1 MESKKKSSYQA
12 VISFIKSNIL
22 PNFRP
27 QKIMTD
33 YESSLR
39 TTLVEHFP
47 TAKPIGCW
55 FHHNQVIFYTQ
66 STHHTDEKKM
76 Y

>member
-1 MESKKKSSYQA
+1 MESKNKSSYQS
-12 VISFIKSNIL
+12 VISFIKSDIL

-27 QKIMTD
+27 RKIMTD

-39 TTLVEHFP
+39 TALVEQFP

-55 FHHNQVIFYTQ
+55 FHHNQVIYF
-66 STHHTDEKKM
+66 THHTNKKNALI
-76 Y
+76 

>member
-27 QKIMTD
+27 RKIMTD
-33 YESSLR
+33 YESCLR

-47 TAKPIGCW
+47 SAKPIGCW
-55 FHHNQVIFYTQ
+55 FHHNQVIYYTNH
-66 STHHTDEKKM
+66 SKD
-76 Y
+76 